1 MAIAPRIVRRGVTAA
16 PVAPKAPATPAADL
30 AADLAS
36 ESTVVET
43 PAEEAAEEA
52 PTVEVAEAPAAPAP
66 KSAPVAKKV
75 AAAPTAN
82 VAAALDKAA
91 NDSKKLSPVKKVVI
105 NRGPKEEKQ
114 LEDGD
119 QLTRDAFFRMFQ
131 NFLVSYEEMDFSGV
145 TLAQSRRLFEAIE
158 KFVGDDVISHY
169 RCNLF
174 GFLFKHEQKKGSF
187 REPKDIIFYN
197 GPHLEISARKIFEG
211 INAAVMVNKDPSGKI
226 ISVEAGKMVDGQFQA
241 DKELT
246 KTVAPEYFKHLKA
259 SVERLEAD
267 DIKAAARAA
276 KIQERAAALLK

>member
-1 MAIAPRIVRRGVTAA
+1 MAIAPRIVRRGVTTA
-16 PVAPKAPATPAADL
+16 PVTTKSPAADL
-30 AADLAS
+30 AADLAAEPTS
-36 ESTVVET
+36 VEV
-43 PAEEAAEEA
+43 PAEEA
-52 PTVEVAEAPAAPAP
+52 PTAEVPVAPALKTAPEANS
-66 KSAPVAKKV
+66 SAAT
-75 AAAPTAN
+75 PTEN

-91 NDSKKLSPVKKVVI
+91 NDSKKLSPIKKVVI

-131 NFLVSYEEMDFSGV
+131 NFLVNYEEMDFSGV

-158 KFVGDDVISHY
+158 KFVGEDVINHY

-211 INAAVMVNKDPSGKI
+211 INAAVVVNKDASGKI
-226 ISVEAGKMVDGQFQA
+226 TSVEAGKMVDGQFQA

-246 KTVAPEYFKHLKA
+246 KTVAPEYYKHLQA
-259 SVERLEAD
+259 TVERLEAD
-267 DIKAAARAA
+267 DAKAAARAA

>member
-1 MAIAPRIVRRGVTAA
+1 MAIAPRIVRRGVTTA
-16 PVAPKAPATPAADL
+16 PVTTKSPAADL
-30 AADLAS
+30 AADLAAEPAS
-36 ESTVVET
+36 VEV
-43 PAEEAAEEA
+43 PAEEA
-52 PTVEVAEAPAAPAP
+52 PTAEVPVAPALKTAPEANS
-66 KSAPVAKKV
+66 SAAT
-75 AAAPTAN
+75 PTEN

-91 NDSKKLSPVKKVVI
+91 NDSKKLSPIKKVVI

-131 NFLVSYEEMDFSGV
+131 NFLVNYEEMDFSGV

-158 KFVGDDVISHY
+158 KFVGEDVINHY

-211 INAAVMVNKDPSGKI
+211 INAAVVVNKDASGKI
-226 ISVEAGKMVDGQFQA
+226 TSVEAGKMVDGQFQA

-246 KTVAPEYFKHLKA
+246 KTVAPEYYKHLQA
-259 SVERLEAD
+259 TVERLEAD
-267 DIKAAARAA
+267 DAKAAARAA

>member
-1 MAIAPRIVRRGVTAA
+1 MAIQPRIVRRGVATA

-30 AADLAS
+30 AADLAA
-36 ESTVVET
+36 EPTVVEV
-43 PAEEAAEEA
+43 PAEEEA
-52 PTVEVAEAPAAPAP
+52 PTVEVAEETPVAPAP
-66 KSAPVAKKV
+66 KPAPVAKKV
-75 AAAPTAN
+75 AAAPATN

-91 NDSKKLSPVKKVVI
+91 NESKKLSPLPKKVVI
-105 NRGPKEEKQ
+105 NRGPKEEKP

-131 NFLVSYEEMDFSGV
+131 NFLVNYEEMDFAGI
-145 TLAQSRRLFEAIE
+145 TLAQSRRLWEALE
-158 KFVGDDVISHY
+158 KFVGEDVINHF

-211 INAAVMVNKDPSGKI
+211 INAAVMVNKDANGNVV
-226 ISVEAGKMVDGQFQA
+226 SVEAGKMVEGVFQA

-246 KTVAPEYFKHLKA
+246 KTVVPEYYKHLEA
-259 SVERLEAD
+259 TVNRLEAD
-267 DIKAAARAA
+267 DAKAAARAA
-276 KIQERAAALLK
+276 KIQERAAAFLK

>member
-1 MAIAPRIVRRGVTAA
+1 MAIAPRILRRGVTTA
-16 PVAPKAPATPAADL
+16 PVTTKSPAADL
-30 AADLAS
+30 AADLAAEPAS
-36 ESTVVET
+36 VEVQ
-43 PAEEAAEEA
+43 AEEA
-52 PTVEVAEAPAAPAP
+52 PAAEAVEVPVAPAP
-66 KSAPVAKKV
+66 KTAPEANSS
-75 AAAPTAN
+75 AAAPTEN

-91 NDSKKLSPVKKVVI
+91 NDSKKLSPIKKVVI

-131 NFLVSYEEMDFSGV
+131 NFLVNYEEMDFSGV

-158 KFVGDDVISHY
+158 KFVGEDVINHY

-211 INAAVMVNKDPSGKI
+211 INAAVVVNKDASGKI
-226 ISVEAGKMVDGQFQA
+226 TSVEAGKMVDGQFQA

-246 KTVAPEYFKHLKA
+246 KTVAPEYYKHLQA
-259 SVERLEAD
+259 TLERLEAD
-267 DIKAAARAA
+267 DAKAAARAA

>member
-1 MAIAPRIVRRGVTAA
+1 MAIAPRIVRRGVTTA
-16 PVAPKAPATPAADL
+16 PVTTKSPAADL
-30 AADLAS
+30 AADLAAEPTS
-36 ESTVVET
+36 VEV
-43 PAEEAAEEA
+43 PAEEAPAAEA
-52 PTVEVAEAPAAPAP
+52 VEVPVAPAP
-66 KSAPVAKKV
+66 KTAPEANSSAAT
-75 AAAPTAN
+75 PTEN

-91 NDSKKLSPVKKVVI
+91 NDSKKLSPIKKVVI

-131 NFLVSYEEMDFSGV
+131 NFLVNYEEMDFSGV

-158 KFVGDDVISHY
+158 KFVGEDVINHY

-211 INAAVMVNKDPSGKI
+211 INAAVVVNKDASGKI
-226 ISVEAGKMVDGQFQA
+226 TSVEAGKMVDGQFQA

-246 KTVAPEYFKHLKA
+246 KTVAPEYYKHLQA
-259 SVERLEAD
+259 TVERLEAD
-267 DIKAAARAA
+267 DAKAAARAA